1 MVSDFIDEHD
11 DFLALTPDEA
21 AKLPH
26 LSRHKVR
33 KILKYGAEQEGY
45 WNSNRFMEQVKI
57 VADIATHKYP
67 VDKLSIVWL
76 FDQSS
81 GHCAYE
87 DSALNLRR
95 MNVNPGGKQPKM
107 RTTTNPLTGRLQP
120 LVDDAG
126 IPKGMHQVLR
136 ESGVNTEGMKAEDM
150 HKILGSHNDFK
161 FEKTRVENFLHQKG
175 HRVLFIPKY
184 HCELNPIKRVWGEAK
199 RFTRKHCN
207 YTFPQLERTVEP
219 ALDSVNVQLIRKY
232 FRKAREYMIA
242 YREGFCWS

>member
-1 MVSDFIDEHD
+1 MKIEILESTHKPPPLCSDGLSSGDIGSLTAIRKLVLIYHNESCFHSNEDQGWQWAEEGRLMIKPKGKGRGLMVSDFIDEHD

-26 LSRHKVR
+26 LSRHKAR

-95 MNVNPGGKQPKM
+95 MNVASNLK
-107 RTTTNPLTGRLQP
+107 
-120 LVDDAG
+120 
-126 IPKGMHQVLR
+126 
-136 ESGVNTEGMKAEDM
+136 
-150 HKILGSHNDFK
+150 
-161 FEKTRVENFLHQKG
+161 
-175 HRVLFIPKY
+175 
-184 HCELNPIKRVWGEAK
+184 
-199 RFTRKHCN
+199 
-207 YTFPQLERTVEP
+207 
-219 ALDSVNVQLIRKY
+219 
-232 FRKAREYMIA
+232 
-242 YREGFCWS
+242 